1 MIKVKWNYLLY
12 LFVAFGC
19 KEKSCETIDSSAIEV
34 NIELERLEDELFLLE
49 SKTEVAEF
57 LERNKILKEHFL
69 VSAQYPHDSILVT
82 SLYNRINNSYI
93 DSLLIETRGIFNDLS
108 GIVNGFEQAFRHL
121 KHYYPEIK
129 TPKIQ
134 TMVTGMG
141 SSELYVSDSLIII
154 GLDFYLGPG
163 ATYRPL
169 GIPAYILKRY
179 QKEYIVPASILLL
192 SNNYIKE
199 NFQDN
204 TMLADMVYYGKK
216 YYFAKEMMPCTPD
229 SLLIWYSGQELRDV
243 DDNQH
248 IIWAK
253 FVQNQLLYETSHLTK
268 KKYLDERPKVSEI
281 GDKCP
286 GRIGT
291 WLGWEIVNKYMK
303 VNQVDLQSLMVE
315 KDAQKIFALSN
326 YKPER

>member
-1 MIKVKWNYLLY
+1 MLC

-93 DSLLIETRGIFNDLS
+93 DSLLIETREVFNDLS
-108 GIVNGFEQAFRHL
+108 GIVNGFEEAFRHL

-169 GIPAYILKRY
+169 GIPAYILERY

-243 DDNQH
+243 EDNQQ
-248 IIWAK
+248 IIWAY

-268 KKYLDERPKVSEI
+268 KKYLDERPKVYEIEI

-303 VNQVDLQSLMVE
+303 VNQVDLQSLMIE
-315 KDAQKIFALSN
+315 KDAQKIFTLSN

>member
-1 MIKVKWNYLLY
+1 MIKAKWVYLLC
-12 LFVAFGC
+12 LFEAFGC
-19 KEKSCETIDSSAIEV
+19 REKSCETIDSGALEV
-34 NIELERLEDELFLLE
+34 NITLERLENELFSLE

-57 LERNKILKEHFL
+57 LERNKTLKEHFL

-82 SLYNRINNSYI
+82 NLYDRIKNPYI
-93 DSLLIETRGIFNDLS
+93 DSLLMETREVFSDLS
-108 GIVNGFEQAFRHL
+108 GIVNEFEEAFRHL
-121 KHYYPEIK
+121 KYYYPEIK
-129 TPKIQ
+129 TPIIQ

-141 SSELYVSDSLIII
+141 SSELYISDSLIII

-169 GIPAYILKRY
+169 GIPSYILERY

-192 SNNYIKE
+192 SNNYITD

-204 TMLADMVYYGKK
+204 SMLADMVYYGKK
-216 YYFAKEMMPCTPD
+216 FYFAKEMMPCTPD
-229 SLLIWYSGQELRDV
+229 SLLIWYSGEELEDVRENQE
-243 DDNQH
+243 
-248 IIWAK
+248 IIWAS
-253 FVQNQLLYETSHLTK
+253 FVQNQLLYETNHLTK
-268 KKYLDERPKVSEI
+268 KKFLDERPKVYEI

-291 WLGWEIVNKYMK
+291 WLGWEIVNKYMSINK
-303 VNQVDLQSLMVE
+303 VDLQSLMIE
-315 KDAQKIFALSN
+315 PDAQKIFTLSN

>member
-1 MIKVKWNYLLY
+1 MIQVKWSYLLC

-19 KEKSCETIDSSAIEV
+19 REKSCETIDSSTIEV
-34 NIELERLEDELFLLE
+34 NIKLERLEDELFLLK
-49 SKTEVAEF
+49 SKIEVAEF
-57 LERNKILKEHFL
+57 LEKNKMLKEHFL
-69 VSAQYPHDSILVT
+69 VNAQYPHDSILVT
-82 SLYNRINNSYI
+82 SLYDRINNPYI
-93 DSLLIETRGIFNDLS
+93 DSLLMETREIFNDLS
-108 GIVNGFEQAFRHL
+108 GIVNGFEEAFRHL

-169 GIPAYILKRY
+169 GIPAYILERY

-216 YYFAKEMMPCTPD
+216 YYFAKAMMPCTPD

-243 DDNQH
+243 EDNQH
-248 IIWAK
+248 IIWAN
-253 FVQNQLLYETSHLTK
+253 FVQNQLLYETNHITK
-268 KKYLDERPKVSEI
+268 KKYLDERPKVYEI
-281 GDKCP
+281 GNKCP

-303 VNQVDLQSLMVE
+303 VNQVDLQSLMIE
-315 KDAQKIFALSN
+315 KDAQKIFTLSN

>member
-1 MIKVKWNYLLY
+1 LLY

-248 IIWAK
+248 IIWAN

-268 KKYLDERPKVSEI
+268 KKYLDERPKVYEI

-291 WLGWEIVNKYMK
+291 WLGWEIVNKYMN

>member
-1 MIKVKWNYLLY
+1 MQQFFNNKV
-12 LFVAFGC
+12 
-19 KEKSCETIDSSAIEV
+19 
-34 NIELERLEDELFLLE
+34 ERLEDELFSFE
-49 SKTEVAEF
+49 SKEEIALF
-57 LERNKILKEHFL
+57 LEKNKILKEHFL
-69 VSAQYPHDSILVT
+69 VSSQYPHDSILV
-82 SLYNRINNSYI
+82 SHLYDRITNPFI
-93 DSLLIETRGIFNDLS
+93 DSLLMEARVVFDDDLLDIAEEFS
-108 GIVNGFEQAFRHL
+108 QAFKQL
-121 KHYYPEIK
+121 KYYYPDIS

-192 SNNYIKE
+192 SNTYIKE
-199 NFQDN
+199 NHQDK

-216 YYFAKEMMPCTPD
+216 YYFTKLMMPCTPD
-229 SLLIWYSGQELRDV
+229 SLLIWYSGQELKDV
-243 DDNQH
+243 EENQD
-248 IIWAK
+248 IIWAN
-253 FVQNQLLYETSHLTK
+253 FVQNQLLYETNHFTK
-268 KKYLDERPKVSEI
+268 KKFLDERPKVYEI

-291 WLGWEIVNKYMK
+291 WLGWEIVSKYMEET
-303 VNQVDLQSLMVE
+303 QVDLHTLMNE
-315 KDAQKIFALSN
+315 PDANKIFTLSN
-326 YKPER
+326 YKPNR

>member
-1 MIKVKWNYLLY
+1 MLC

-34 NIELERLEDELFLLE
+34 NIKLERLENELFLLE
-49 SKTEVAEF
+49 SKLEVAEF
-57 LERNKILKEHFL
+57 LERNKTLKEHFL

-82 SLYNRINNSYI
+82 SLYDRIKNPYI
-93 DSLLIETRGIFNDLS
+93 DSLLVETREVFNDLS
-108 GIVNGFEQAFRHL
+108 GIVNGFEEAFRHL

-154 GLDFYLGPG
+154 GLDFYLGHG

-169 GIPAYILKRY
+169 GIPAYILERY

-229 SLLIWYSGQELRDV
+229 SLLIWYSGQELSDV
-243 DDNQH
+243 RDNQH
-248 IIWAK
+248 IIWAN
-253 FVQNQLLYETSHLTK
+253 FVQNQLLYETNHLTK
-268 KKYLDERPKVSEI
+268 KKFLDERPKVYEI

-291 WLGWEIVNKYMK
+291 WLGWEIVNKYME
-303 VNQVDLQSLMVE
+303 VNQVDLQTLMNE
-315 KDAQKIFALSN
+315 PDAQKIFALSH
-326 YKPER
+326 YKPRR